1 MEKILSGKI
10 ALVTGASRG
19 IGAASAEWLAAR
31 GAHVVAVARTTGAL
45 EELDDR
51 IQAKGGQATLAPMD
65 ITTDAAMAHLC
76 RSIFDRWGRA
86 DIWVHAAFHA
96 TALTPAPHIT
106 EKDLDRAIGTNIRAV
121 SRLITMIAPLI
132 EPSDDPPAVFFD
144 DTWDAKFAGTYGM
157 SKAATRALVQN
168 WQTETEKHGPN
179 VHLLHPK
186 PMPTALRARFYPGE
200 DREGLAKPSDEAERL
215 LQPIFG

>member
-1 MEKILSGKI
+1 MEQNLTGKI

-19 IGAASAEWLAAR
+19 LGAACAEWLAVR
-31 GAHVVAVARTTGAL
+31 GAHIVAVARSTGDL

-86 DIWVHAAFHA
+86 DIWVHTAFHA
-96 TALTPAPHIT
+96 TALTPAPHIA
-106 EKDLDRAIGTNIRAV
+106 EKDLDRAVGTNIRGL
-121 SRLITMIAPLI
+121 SRLIAMVAPLI
-132 EPSDDPPAVFFD
+132 EPSDDPHAIFFD

-157 SKAATRALVQN
+157 SKAAARALIQN
-168 WQTETEKHGPN
+168 WQEESVKLGPK
-179 VHLLHPK
+179 VHLLKPN
-186 PMPTALRARFYPGE
+186 PMPTAVRARFYPGE
-200 DREGLAKPSDEAERL
+200 DRSGLAKPSAEAARL
-215 LQPIFG
+215 LEPIFG